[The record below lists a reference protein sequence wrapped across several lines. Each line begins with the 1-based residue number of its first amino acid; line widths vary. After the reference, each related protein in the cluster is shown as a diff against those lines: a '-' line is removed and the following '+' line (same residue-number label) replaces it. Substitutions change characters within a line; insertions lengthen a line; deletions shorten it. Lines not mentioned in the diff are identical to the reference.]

1 MAIDGDPSRQPF
13 AFLVRDVKRQRAVAR
28 GLIDDAEAVAR
39 LLASDTAALGSEEIA
54 FLERLRADL
63 LAHARTLGENARD
76 TASGVIRALD
86 RR

>member
-1 MAIDGDPSRQPF
+1 MATNGYSPRQPF

-28 GLIDDAEAVAR
+28 GLLDDAEAVTR

-54 FLERLRADL
+54 FLKRLRADL
-63 LAHARTLGENARD
+63 LAHARALGENASD
-76 TASGVIRALD
+76 TASDAIRALD